1 MSPNC
6 FGIGAVSA
14 LWLSGRNCPYFRVV
28 PASWLFRPE
37 SLSCL
42 WSVDTY
48 VIGDSVGSA
57 KNETVISNILQ
68 RKLASTNRIS
78 TALAQALPYP
88 FFAAKTD

>member
-28 PASWLFRPE
+28 SASWLFRPE

-48 VIGDSVGSA
+48 AIGDSVRGA
-57 KNETVISNILQ
+57 KKESVIANMLQ
-68 RKLASTNRIS
+68 HKLAFANRIS
-78 TALAQALPYP
+78 VAKAQALPYS
-88 FFAAKTD
+88 FFAAKID